1 MTKPISIDIVIGGKS
16 YKAELDAVADAIDDI
31 GDEAAQTG
39 KQLDGMNKS
48 TTTSKVGMDQ
58 LGGAVT
64 LLGGAISALA
74 IKELSTQFLTIAD
87 NAATMQARV
96 ELASEGLGDASE
108 NMAALIGLSAGAG
121 QDLGQVVTLFE
132 KMTLAAE
139 GLGASNDQL
148 LQVTETVSKLTS
160 GVAQSN
166 ATAALQQLG
175 QALGNDIILAEEFN
189 SIQENTPL
197 LLSTVADALGMTS
210 TELKKMQRAGELTS
224 DMFFNGLL
232 LAQDE
237 ANRRFEKMP
246 RTIEKASTAFETQLT
261 VAIATLNTELGLTD
275 GAVGVID
282 DMADLIKD
290 LTPYLAEFST
300 EIEALGIGLVTLAGA
315 TAAVALLKGLALVLG
330 TLAGPVG
337 LLAVAAAGV
346 VYFITKMEEMPSS
359 VDAARK
365 ELKKLNDEIERLS
378 VLQAANDA
386 DDPEGANFFNDVIG
400 AKKRELA
407 ALQEHIDEL
416 QSEAST
422 ALVDTPPVNAPDN
435 PAPTAGG
442 VPPPPLA
449 PPNRPSTSA
458 TPPRFQANPYD
469 DTGLLEYGQSRRDSL
484 LLDEAAAEA
493 EAARIAELNA
503 DYTEMLA
510 ALDADADRAAASLQ
524 GAWDNFGEGLS
535 SSLAQSLLTGENM
548 VDDFLANIAEKI
560 IQAQIQENIV
570 GPLIGAI
577 SGSAAGGQGGFLGGL
592 VSSIFGGGFATG
604 GQMPAN
610 RVALVGEN
618 GPELI
623 STGNRGAYVT
633 PNNGGMGAV
642 QVQITNESSSEVS
655 ARSATAQ
662 QTPEG
667 LVVGIVLGDIND
679 NGPISRS
686 IQSNLAVG
694 SRL

>member
-1 MTKPISIDIVIGGKS
+1 MTKPIAIDIVVGGRKYESDLRKVAKS
-16 YKAELDAVADAIDDI
+16 IDGI
-31 GDEAAQTG
+31 GDAANDTA
-39 KQLDGMNKS
+39 KDLTGMNKAAK
-48 TTTSKVGMDQ
+48 TSKVGIDQ
-58 LGGAVT
+58 LGGAVQ
-64 LLGGAISALA
+64 LLGGVVGVLA
-74 IKELSTQFLTIAD
+74 IQELSTQFLTIAD
-87 NAATMQARV
+87 NAATLKARV
-96 ELASEGLGDASE
+96 ELASEGLGDAAE
-108 NMAALIGLSAGAG
+108 NMEALIGLSAGAG

-139 GLGASNDQL
+139 GLGATNGQL
-148 LQVTETVSKLTS
+148 LQVTDTVSKLTS
-160 GVAQSN
+160 GVSQNN

-197 LLSTVADALGMTS
+197 LLSTVAGALGMTS
-210 TELKKMQRAGELTS
+210 TELKKLQRAGELTS

-232 LAQDE
+232 LAQEE
-237 ANRRFEKMP
+237 ADRRFSKLP
-246 RTIEKASTAFETQLT
+246 RTIEKASEGFDTRLT

-290 LTPYLAEFST
+290 ITPLLGEFST
-300 EIEALGIGLVTLAGA
+300 EIEAMGIGLVTLAGS
-315 TAAVALLKGLALVLG
+315 TAAVALLKGLAVVLG

-359 VDAARK
+359 VDEARK

-407 ALQEHIDEL
+407 ALNEQLRTLEE
-416 QSEAST
+416 EAASPGN
-422 ALVDTPPVNAPDN
+422 VDKPSSVPAKAPPVKPPVVPTKK
-435 PAPTAGG
+435 PAAG
-442 VPPPPLA
+442 A
-449 PPNRPSTSA
+449 EK
-458 TPPRFQANPYD
+458 PPRFQANPYD
-469 DTGLLEYGQSRRDSL
+469 DTGLREYGQSRRDSL
-484 LLDEAAAEA
+484 LLDEEAAARE
-493 EAARIAELNA
+493 
-503 DYTEMLA
+503 TERYLLLA
-510 ALDADADRAAASLQ
+510 AEYRAATEEMEKDGERAAASLKE
-524 GAWDNFGEGLS
+524 AWDSVGEGLS
-535 SSLAQSLLTGENM
+535 SSLARSFVTGENM
-548 VDDFLANIAEKI
+548 VDDFLKNIAEKI

-570 GPLIGAI
+570 GPLIGAV
-577 SGSAAGGQGGFLGGL
+577 SGSAAGGEGGFLGGL

-642 QVQITNESSSEVS
+642 QVQITNESGTQVQ

-686 IQSNLAVG
+686 IQNNLAVG
-694 SRL
+694 ART